1 CMRLI
6 AAGRGTR
13 SSLMADVKNILV
25 FPAGTEIAFE
35 IHDALKNSK
44 FVRLFGATSVP
55 CHAEFVF
62 QTCVTGLPFVDDP
75 ALIPALNRVIDAYG
89 IDYVYPAH
97 DSALLR
103 FSEERDA
110 LHAKVVASA
119 RETVGICRSKTRT
132 YRFLRGAPYLPA
144 FYGSPDEIPGYPVF
158 IKPAVGQGS
167 QGARII
173 RDRSHLEEALSEGQ
187 EYTIC
192 EYLPGEELTVDCFT
206 DRHGSLLVVSPRSRE
221 RIRAGIAV
229 RSRNLPLT
237 EDLQSIAED
246 INRRLS
252 FNGAWFFQV
261 KKNAAG
267 QFRLLEIA
275 PRIAGTMGLTRN
287 LGINMPLLTLYNFW
301 GIDVSLIPN
310 REDLLLDRA
319 FISRFQT
326 DLSYSSVYVDF
337 DDTLIVRGKVNAFL
351 MMFLYQAFNQGK
363 RLCLLTRHSTDI
375 FADLEKACIP
385 SSLFSEII
393 RLDEAGAKTDYIA
406 PDSIF
411 IDDSFSE
418 RKRVRDALGIPVF
431 DLDMV
436 ESLIDWRS

>member
-1 CMRLI
+1 
-6 AAGRGTR
+6 
-13 SSLMADVKNILV
+13 MADVKNILV

-132 YRFLRGAPYLPA
+132 YRFLSGAPYLPA

-229 RSRNLPLT
+229 RSRTLPLT
-237 EDLQSIAED
+237 EELQSIAED

-375 FADLEKACIP
+375 FSDLEKACIP
-385 SSLFSEII
+385 ASLFSEII

-431 DLDMV
+431 DLDMI

>member
-1 CMRLI
+1 
-6 AAGRGTR
+6 
-13 SSLMADVKNILV
+13 MADVKNILV

-132 YRFLRGAPYLPA
+132 YRFLSGAPYLPA

-237 EDLQSIAED
+237 EELQSIAED
-246 INRRLS
+246 LNRRLS

-375 FADLEKACIP
+375 FSDLEKACIP
-385 SSLFSEII
+385 ASLFSEII

>member
-1 CMRLI
+1 
-6 AAGRGTR
+6 
-13 SSLMADVKNILV
+13 MADVKNILV

-132 YRFLRGAPYLPA
+132 YRFLSGAPYLPA

-237 EDLQSIAED
+237 EELQSIAED
-246 INRRLS
+246 LNRRLS

-326 DLSYSSVYVDF
+326 NLSYSSVYVDF

-375 FADLEKACIP
+375 FSDLEKACIP
-385 SSLFSEII
+385 ASLFSEII

-418 RKRVRDALGIPVF
+418 RKRVRNALGIPVF

>member
-1 CMRLI
+1 
-6 AAGRGTR
+6 
-13 SSLMADVKNILV
+13 MADVKNILV

-132 YRFLRGAPYLPA
+132 YRFLSGAPYLPA

-385 SSLFSEII
+385 ASLFSEII

-418 RKRVRDALGIPVF
+418 RKRVRDVLGIPVF

>member
-1 CMRLI
+1 
-6 AAGRGTR
+6 
-13 SSLMADVKNILV
+13 MADVKNILV

-132 YRFLRGAPYLPA
+132 YRFLSGAPYLPA

-229 RSRNLPLT
+229 RSRNFPLT
-237 EDLQSIAED
+237 EELQSIAED

-431 DLDMV
+431 DLDMI

>member
-1 CMRLI
+1 
-6 AAGRGTR
+6 
-13 SSLMADVKNILV
+13 MADVKNILV

-44 FVRLFGATSVP
+44 FVNLFGATSVP

-75 ALIPALNRVIDAYG
+75 TLISALNRVIDAYG

-110 LHAKVVASA
+110 LHAEVIASA
-119 RETVGICRSKTRT
+119 RETVEVCRSKNKT
-132 YRFLRGAPYLPA
+132 YRFLSGAPYLPA
-144 FYGSPDEIPGYPVF
+144 FYLSADEIPGYPVF

-167 QGARII
+167 QGARMIK
-173 RDRSHLEEALSEGQ
+173 DRYHLEEALSEGQ

-237 EDLQSIAED
+237 EELRSIAED

-261 KKNAAG
+261 KKNATG

-310 REDLLLDRA
+310 REELLLDRA
-319 FISRFQT
+319 FISRFRT
-326 DLSYSSVYVDF
+326 DLSYNSVYVDF
-337 DDTLIVRGKVNAFL
+337 DDTLLVRGKVNAFL

-375 FADLEKACIP
+375 FTDLEKACIP
-385 SSLFSEII
+385 ASLFSEII
-393 RLDEAGAKTDYIA
+393 RLEEAGAKTDYIT

>member
-1 CMRLI
+1 
-6 AAGRGTR
+6 
-13 SSLMADVKNILV
+13 MADVKNILV

-132 YRFLRGAPYLPA
+132 YRFLSGAPYLPA

-237 EDLQSIAED
+237 EELQSIAED

-326 DLSYSSVYVDF
+326 NLSYSSVYVDF

-385 SSLFSEII
+385 ASLFSEII

>member
-1 CMRLI
+1 
-6 AAGRGTR
+6 
-13 SSLMADVKNILV
+13 MADVKNILV

-44 FVRLFGATSVP
+44 FVNLFGATSVP

-75 ALIPALNRVIDAYG
+75 TLISALNRVIDAYG

-110 LHAKVVASA
+110 LHAEVIASA
-119 RETVGICRSKTRT
+119 RETVEICRSKNKT
-132 YRFLRGAPYLPA
+132 YRFLSGAPYLPA
-144 FYGSPDEIPGYPVF
+144 FYLSADEIPGYPVF

-167 QGARII
+167 QGARMIK
-173 RDRSHLEEALSEGQ
+173 DRSHLEEALSEGQ

-229 RSRNLPLT
+229 RSRTLPLT
-237 EDLQSIAED
+237 EELRSIAED

-261 KKNAAG
+261 KENATG

-310 REDLLLDRA
+310 REELLLDRA
-319 FISRFQT
+319 FISRFRT
-326 DLSYSSVYVDF
+326 DLSYNSVYVDF
-337 DDTLIVRGKVNAFL
+337 DDTLLVRGKVNAFL

-375 FADLEKACIP
+375 FTDLEKACIP
-385 SSLFSEII
+385 ASLFSEII
-393 RLDEAGAKTDYIA
+393 RLEEAGAKTDYIT

>member
-1 CMRLI
+1 
-6 AAGRGTR
+6 
-13 SSLMADVKNILV
+13 MADVKNILV

-132 YRFLRGAPYLPA
+132 YRFLSGAPYLPA

-206 DRHGSLLVVSPRSRE
+206 DRHGSLLVISPRSRE

-319 FISRFQT
+319 FISRFRT
-326 DLSYSSVYVDF
+326 DISYSSVYVDF

-375 FADLEKACIP
+375 FSDLEKACIP
-385 SSLFSEII
+385 ASLFSEII

>member
-1 CMRLI
+1 
-6 AAGRGTR
+6 
-13 SSLMADVKNILV
+13 MADVKNILV

-132 YRFLRGAPYLPA
+132 YRFLSGAPYLPA
-144 FYGSPDEIPGYPVF
+144 SYSSPDEIPGYPVF

-206 DRHGSLLVVSPRSRE
+206 DRHGSLLVISPRSRE

-237 EDLQSIAED
+237 EELQSIAED

-375 FADLEKACIP
+375 FSDLEKACIP
-385 SSLFSEII
+385 ASLFSEII

>member
-1 CMRLI
+1 
-6 AAGRGTR
+6 
-13 SSLMADVKNILV
+13 MADVKNILV

-110 LHAKVVASA
+110 LHAKVDASA

-132 YRFLRGAPYLPA
+132 YRFLSGAPYLPA

-206 DRHGSLLVVSPRSRE
+206 DRHGSLLVISPRSRE

-363 RLCLLTRHSTDI
+363 RLCLLTRHSTNI
-375 FADLEKACIP
+375 FSDLEKACIP
-385 SSLFSEII
+385 ASLFSEII

>member
-1 CMRLI
+1 
-6 AAGRGTR
+6 
-13 SSLMADVKNILV
+13 MADVKNILV

-132 YRFLRGAPYLPA
+132 YRFLSGAPYLPA

-237 EDLQSIAED
+237 EELQSIAED
-246 INRRLS
+246 LNRRLS

>member
-1 CMRLI
+1 
-6 AAGRGTR
+6 
-13 SSLMADVKNILV
+13 MADVKNILV

-110 LHAKVVASA
+110 LHAEVIASA
-119 RETVGICRSKTRT
+119 RETVEICRSKTRT
-132 YRFLRGAPYLPA
+132 YRFLSGAPYLPA

-167 QGARII
+167 QGARMIK
-173 RDRSHLEEALSEGQ
+173 DRSHLEEALSEGQ

-375 FADLEKACIP
+375 FSDLEKACIP
-385 SSLFSEII
+385 ASLFSEII

>member
-1 CMRLI
+1 M
-6 AAGRGTR
+6 
-13 SSLMADVKNILV
+13 
-25 FPAGTEIAFE
+25 
-35 IHDALKNSK
+35 
-44 FVRLFGATSVP
+44 
-55 CHAEFVF
+55 
-62 QTCVTGLPFVDDP
+62 
-75 ALIPALNRVIDAYG
+75 
-89 IDYVYPAH
+89 
-97 DSALLR
+97 
-103 FSEERDA
+103 
-110 LHAKVVASA
+110 
-119 RETVGICRSKTRT
+119 
-132 YRFLRGAPYLPA
+132 
-144 FYGSPDEIPGYPVF
+144 
-158 IKPAVGQGS
+158 
-167 QGARII
+167 
-173 RDRSHLEEALSEGQ
+173 HLDEALSDGT
-187 EYTIC
+187 EYTVC

-206 DRHGSLLVVSPRSRE
+206 DRHGVLRFVSPRSRE

-237 EDLQSIAED
+237 EELQSIAED

-310 REDLLLDRA
+310 SASLLLDRA

-326 DLSYSSVYVDF
+326 DISYSAVYVDF
-337 DDTLIVRGKVNAFL
+337 DDTLIVRDKVNAYL
-351 MMFLYQAFNQGK
+351 MMFLYQAHNNGK

-375 FADLEKACIP
+375 YADLEKYCIP
-385 SSLFSEII
+385 ASLFSEII
-393 RLDEAGAKTDYIA
+393 RLDDTGSKADYIS

-418 RKRVRDALGIPVF
+418 RRRVRQALGIPVF

>member
-1 CMRLI
+1 
-6 AAGRGTR
+6 
-13 SSLMADVKNILV
+13 MADVKNILV

-132 YRFLRGAPYLPA
+132 YRFLSGAPYLPA

-337 DDTLIVRGKVNAFL
+337 DDTLIIRGKVNAFL

-375 FADLEKACIP
+375 FSDLEKACIP
-385 SSLFSEII
+385 ASLFSEII

>member
-1 CMRLI
+1 
-6 AAGRGTR
+6 
-13 SSLMADVKNILV
+13 MADVKNILV

-110 LHAKVVASA
+110 LHAEVIASA
-119 RETVGICRSKTRT
+119 RETVGICRSKTKT
-132 YRFLRGAPYLPA
+132 YRFLSGAPYLPA

-237 EDLQSIAED
+237 EELQSIAED
-246 INRRLS
+246 LNRRLS

-375 FADLEKACIP
+375 FSDLEKACIP
-385 SSLFSEII
+385 ASLFSEII

>member
-1 CMRLI
+1 
-6 AAGRGTR
+6 
-13 SSLMADVKNILV
+13 MADVKNILV

-132 YRFLRGAPYLPA
+132 YRFLSGAPYLPA

-173 RDRSHLEEALSEGQ
+173 SDRSHLEEALSEGQ

-237 EDLQSIAED
+237 EELQSIAED

-301 GIDVSLIPN
+301 GVDVSLIPN

-375 FADLEKACIP
+375 FSDLEKACIP
-385 SSLFSEII
+385 ASLFSEII
-393 RLDEAGAKTDYIA
+393 RLDEAGAKTDYIT

-418 RKRVRDALGIPVF
+418 RKRVRDVLGIPVF

>member
-1 CMRLI
+1 
-6 AAGRGTR
+6 
-13 SSLMADVKNILV
+13 MADVKNILV

-132 YRFLRGAPYLPA
+132 YRFLSGAPYLPA

-337 DDTLIVRGKVNAFL
+337 DDTLIIRGKVNAFL

-385 SSLFSEII
+385 ASLFSEII

-431 DLDMV
+431 DLDMI

>member
-1 CMRLI
+1 
-6 AAGRGTR
+6 
-13 SSLMADVKNILV
+13 MADVKNILV

-132 YRFLRGAPYLPA
+132 YRFLSGAPYLPA

-167 QGARII
+167 QGARMIK
-173 RDRSHLEEALSEGQ
+173 DRPHLEEALSEGQ

-237 EDLQSIAED
+237 EELQSIAED

-326 DLSYSSVYVDF
+326 NLSYSSVYVDF

-375 FADLEKACIP
+375 FSDLEKACIP
-385 SSLFSEII
+385 ASLFSEII

-431 DLDMV
+431 DLDMI

>member
-1 CMRLI
+1 MQLI
-6 AAGRGTR
+6 AAGRGTG

-62 QTCVTGLPFVDDP
+62 QTCVTGLPFVDVP

-132 YRFLRGAPYLPA
+132 YRFLSGAPYLPA

-267 QFRLLEIA
+267 QLRLLEIA

-375 FADLEKACIP
+375 FSDLEKACIP
-385 SSLFSEII
+385 ASLFSEII

-418 RKRVRDALGIPVF
+418 RKRVRDALEIPVF

>member
-1 CMRLI
+1 
-6 AAGRGTR
+6 
-13 SSLMADVKNILV
+13 MADVKNILV

-132 YRFLRGAPYLPA
+132 YRFLSGAPYLPA

-237 EDLQSIAED
+237 EELQSIAED

-375 FADLEKACIP
+375 FSDLEKACIP
-385 SSLFSEII
+385 ASLFSEII

-431 DLDMV
+431 DLDMI

>member
-1 CMRLI
+1 
-6 AAGRGTR
+6 
-13 SSLMADVKNILV
+13 MADVKNILV

-132 YRFLRGAPYLPA
+132 YRFLSGAPYLPA

-326 DLSYSSVYVDF
+326 NLSYSSVYVDF

-375 FADLEKACIP
+375 FSDLEKACIP
-385 SSLFSEII
+385 ASLFSEII

-431 DLDMV
+431 DLDMI